1 MILTGGTHLSTYIK
15 VEDGAT
21 IECGTS
27 SGEVELTVDRT
38 VDLVLTEEAA
48 RRTVATLTEALAALE
63 ARAAAVI

>member
-1 MILTGGTHLSTYIK
+1 MSTYIK

-21 IECGTS
+21 IECATAA
-27 SGEVELTVDRT
+27 GEVELTVDRT

-63 ARAAAVI
+63 ARGAAAI